1 MNASEHRPHARVYS
15 MYSMDVHIP
24 PAPSDLKYLIVT
36 HYRIALIN
44 VLAYK

>member
-1 MNASEHRPHARVYS
+1 MNASEHRPHARVCIAWTYTS
-15 MYSMDVHIP
+15 PQHQL
-24 PAPSDLKYLIVT
+24 SDLKDLIVT